1 MAAKSKQQKVKPAHL
16 HQPKITEA
24 KIRKLATETSFD
36 RGEQYYSRGAI
47 TGPTR
52 QDNRIW
58 AECYGSELYQVS
70 AVLTQSNV
78 TDLSCSCPYDW
89 GGACKHEV
97 ALLLTYLHQPEAFHL
112 IPPLRELLVNHSR
125 DDLLTLLDRVLQQYP
140 DLLTSLEIAAE
151 TSAPQASGKPIDT
164 SAYRRQIQRTL
175 RGDDMRTIAKAL
187 APSLKMA
194 EQLYNAGDSLNAG
207 CFYQVLL
214 DEITASYDGE
224 LQSIDYDGHVACFSQ
239 DAAAGLGNC
248 LADAAIDSTTR
259 QDWLNSLLEGVL
271 ADVNLGGIDFA
282 YGASEAI
289 IEFSTNDEWRVLEA
303 RIRQEI
309 GRLTEQQWGRWG
321 RDRLAGLIAERLQH
335 VGQGKASDE
344 AMLELSSPEQQI
356 FILAKQGKYDVA
368 IGMAKLHLQNL
379 PGLVIQFADALV
391 TAGEAKKAL
400 RYMTEEYN
408 ADARHSVCEW
418 LAKYYREQG
427 DAKSALKFEEAG
439 FIQRPGLENYQRIQ
453 KLAEPLGSWPKV
465 KLHLLKQL
473 TEKKRWDLL
482 VEIAIVEKDVDRALK
497 LANNLSAYQQT
508 PFKLKIAKI
517 SEPKAAIAIYEEL
530 VHIAIARKNRS
541 AYQEATRY
549 LQSIQKLQKLA
560 KTSKDWKQYLQLI
573 RDQYPSLRALHSE
586 LDRL

>member
-1 MAAKSKQQKVKPAHL
+1 MAANSKQQKVKPAHL

-24 KIRKLATETSFD
+24 KIRKLATAQSFD

-70 AVLTQSNV
+70 AVLTASNV

-97 ALLLTYLHQPEAFHL
+97 ALLLTYLHQPEAFQV

-187 APSLKMA
+187 EPPLKMA

-214 DEITASYDGE
+214 DEITFSYDGE

-248 LADAAIDSTTR
+248 LADDAIDSSTR
-259 QDWLNSLLEGVL
+259 QAWLNSLLDGVL
-271 ADVNLGGIDFA
+271 ADVNFGGMDFA

-289 IEFSTNDEWRVLEA
+289 IEFATDDEWSVLEA

-309 GRLTEQQWGRWG
+309 VRSERWG
-321 RDRLAGLIAERLQH
+321 RDRLACLIAERLQH
-335 VGQGKASDE
+335 VGKGAASDDV
-344 AMLELSSPEQQI
+344 MLELSSPEQQI
-356 FILAKQGKYDVA
+356 FILVKQGKYDVA
-368 IGMAKLHLQNL
+368 IGMAKLHLQKY
-379 PGLVIQFADALV
+379 PGLVTQFADALV
-391 TAGEAKKAL
+391 EAGEAKKAL
-400 RYMTEEYN
+400 QYMMDEYN
-408 ADARHSVCEW
+408 ADASYSTGGW
-418 LAKYYREQG
+418 LAKYHREQG
-427 DAKSALKFEEAG
+427 DAKTALKYEEAG
-439 FIQRPGLENYQRIQ
+439 FMQRPWLENYQQIQ
-453 KLAEPLGSWPKV
+453 KLAEPLGSWPRV
-465 KLHLLKQL
+465 RSRLLKQL

-482 VEIAIVEKDVDRALK
+482 VEIAIAEKDADRALE
-497 LANNLSAYQQT
+497 LAKNLPTYQRT
-508 PFKLKIAKI
+508 PLKLKIAKI
-517 SEPKAAIAIYEEL
+517 SESKTAIAIYEEL
-530 VHIAIARKNRS
+530 VQIAIARKNRS

-549 LQSIQKLQKLA
+549 LQSIQKLRKLT
-560 KTSKDWKQYLQLI
+560 KTSKEWKQYIQHI
-573 RDQYPSLRALHSE
+573 RDQYPSLKALQSE